1 MGSFILSML
10 AGFWISLGKIY
21 FYAKINGINSKKN
34 YNMRALVQRV
44 NYSKVVVEDKTIGEI
59 GPGLMVLLGV
69 EHEDTEEDI
78 RWLSNKVV
86 QLRIF
91 DDEQGVMNRSVKD
104 IDGEVMVISQ
114 FTLHAN
120 TKKGSR
126 PSYIKAA
133 KPEVS
138 TPMYEKFVKETEQ
151 NLGKDVMTGE
161 FGAYMKIALENDGP
175 VTIMID
181 SKNKNL

>member
-1 MGSFILSML
+1 
-10 AGFWISLGKIY
+10 
-21 FYAKINGINSKKN
+21 
-34 YNMRALVQRV
+34 MRALIQRV
-44 NYSKVVVEDKTIGEI
+44 NYSRVIVNNKVKSEI
-59 GPGLMVLLGV
+59 GKGVLILLGV

-78 RWLSNKVV
+78 KWLSNKVS

-91 DDEQGVMNRSVKD
+91 DDSQGVMNLSVKD
-104 IDGEVMVISQ
+104 VDGEAMVISQ

-120 TKKGSR
+120 TRKGMR

-133 KPEVS
+133 KPDVS
-138 TPMYEKFVKETEQ
+138 DPMYQKFVDQMKVD
-151 NLGKDVMTGE
+151 LGKEIGTGE
-161 FGAYMKIALENDGP
+161 FGAYMKVDLENDGP

>member
-1 MGSFILSML
+1 
-10 AGFWISLGKIY
+10 
-21 FYAKINGINSKKN
+21 
-34 YNMRALVQRV
+34 MRALVQRV
-44 NYSKVVVEDKTIGEI
+44 NYSRVIVEGKVKSETGK
-59 GPGLMVLLGV
+59 GLLVLLGV

-78 RWLSNKVV
+78 KWLSNKVS

-91 DDEQGVMNRSVKD
+91 DDSEGVMNLSVKD

-120 TKKGSR
+120 TRKGMR

-133 KPEVS
+133 KPDFS
-138 TPMYEKFVKETEQ
+138 NPMYEKFVERMKVD
-151 NLGKDVMTGE
+151 LGKDLGTGA
-161 FGAYMKIALENDGP
+161 FGAYMKIDLENDGP

>member
-1 MGSFILSML
+1 
-10 AGFWISLGKIY
+10 
-21 FYAKINGINSKKN
+21 
-34 YNMRALVQRV
+34 MRALVQRV
-44 NYSKVVVEDKTIGEI
+44 NYSRVIVEGKVKSETGK
-59 GPGLMVLLGV
+59 GLLVLLGV

-78 RWLSNKVV
+78 KWLSNKVS

-91 DDEQGVMNRSVKD
+91 DDSEGVMNLSVKD

-120 TKKGSR
+120 TRKGMR

-133 KPEVS
+133 KPDFS
-138 TPMYEKFVKETEQ
+138 NPMYEKFVERMKVD
-151 NLGKDVMTGE
+151 LGKDVGTGA
-161 FGAYMKIALENDGP
+161 FGAYMKIDLENDGP